1 MAYADV
7 ENLVFHGEPSY
18 VWLERI
24 DELDIV
30 EYMGRKQPTE
40 YHPDV
45 IPLICRFPFVE
56 DDNIDFVCQQFLK
69 LLVNSE
75 KYLHQYKDRVDVL
88 LFIAGFF
95 EAAGYVGAVSQ
106 LIFHRNLLLKQGF
119 ENASSEVV
127 TLNHA
132 ISNLY
137 SRKFRV

>member
-1 MAYADV
+1 MAYEDV
-7 ENLVFHGEPSY
+7 EKLVFHGEPSY
-18 VWLERI
+18 IWLERI

-30 EYMGRKQPTE
+30 EYMGRKQPSE

-56 DDNIDFVCQQFLK
+56 TDNIDFVCQQFLK
-69 LLVNSE
+69 LLVNSD
-75 KYLHQYKDRVDVL
+75 KYLHHYQNRVDVL
-88 LFIAGFF
+88 VFIAGFF

-119 ENASSEVV
+119 DNASSEVLA
-127 TLNHA
+127 LNYA

-137 SRKFRV
+137 SRKFKI